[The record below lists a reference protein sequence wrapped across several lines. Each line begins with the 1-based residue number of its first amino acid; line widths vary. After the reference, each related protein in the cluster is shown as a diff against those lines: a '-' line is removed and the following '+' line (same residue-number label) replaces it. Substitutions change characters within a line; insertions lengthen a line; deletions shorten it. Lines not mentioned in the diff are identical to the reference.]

1 MSIALIIHSLEL
13 SHTDIVGF
21 THCAPNTVWK
31 IYYQDGFG
39 LDLIHTDKENNGLFI
54 EDFSNKR
61 AYLSFLKENKRK

>member
-1 MSIALIIHSLEL
+1 M
-13 SHTDIVGF
+13 GF

-61 AYLSFLKENKRK
+61 AYLSFLKENKRKYYYFGYRIIDEQLQ